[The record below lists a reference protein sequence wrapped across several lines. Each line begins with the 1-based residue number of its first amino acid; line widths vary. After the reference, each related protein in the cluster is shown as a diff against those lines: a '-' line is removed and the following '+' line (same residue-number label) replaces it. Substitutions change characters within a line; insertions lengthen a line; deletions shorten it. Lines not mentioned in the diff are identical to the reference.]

1 MSQTEVDGS
10 LTIIDNF
17 DKTEKMRKEKN
28 SHRRDAG
35 NFDSKV
41 SSLMSGMIAT
51 TTAETYTL
59 CVEPDP
65 ERHIVIYSAI
75 LALRN

>member
-1 MSQTEVDGS
+1 MVISGRLIVHAPVGYRFVLSQTEVDGS

-41 SSLMSGMIAT
+41 SSLM
-51 TTAETYTL
+51 Y
-59 CVEPDP
+59 V
-65 ERHIVIYSAI
+65 RHDSYYYS
-75 LALRN
+75 